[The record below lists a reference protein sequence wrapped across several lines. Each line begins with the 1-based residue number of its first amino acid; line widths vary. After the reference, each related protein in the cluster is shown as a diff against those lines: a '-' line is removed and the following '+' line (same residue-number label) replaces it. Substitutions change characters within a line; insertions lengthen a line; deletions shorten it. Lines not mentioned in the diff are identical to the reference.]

1 MKEEN
6 MAEICK
12 SISTDAT
19 GQELSQTE
27 WRMFDAENYRGDVQQ
42 YIGACITF
50 HWHEQMEIFFLE
62 SGEVELAVGEQRRMM
77 HPGEGCF
84 INAGQ
89 IHAIRAL
96 GQDACLYFSMVFA
109 PGLVG
114 GSAGSIFDA
123 RYVQP
128 LIREGAAVTFFS
140 AVSPMAQC
148 FQKAFSACEGKSMG
162 YEFRVRDA
170 LSEMLLLL
178 YRETSFGAFQG
189 SESLQEQHL
198 KEMLKWI
205 QEHLDRETMRVSDIA
220 DAAHISVRECQRVFL
235 QVLHYTPMEYVRLR
249 RMNRASELLSG
260 SDQSVTAIALSCGFS
275 GPSYFA
281 KLFRET
287 VGMSPKEFRKK
298 YQNNFQKSLDGKT
311 PILYSTS
318 SRRE

>member
-1 MKEEN
+1 

-128 LIREGAAVTFFS
+128 LIREG
-140 AVSPMAQC
+140 
-148 FQKAFSACEGKSMG
+148 
-162 YEFRVRDA
+162 
-170 LSEMLLLL
+170 LLLH
-178 YRETSFGAFQG
+178 S
-189 SESLQEQHL
+189 
-198 KEMLKWI
+198 
-205 QEHLDRETMRVSDIA
+205 
-220 DAAHISVRECQRVFL
+220 FL
-235 QVLHYTPMEYVRLR
+235 QCLQWHSAFR
-249 RMNRASELLSG
+249 RHFRPAKEKTRAMNSG
-260 SDQSVTAIALSCGFS
+260 CGM
-275 GPSYFA
+275 P
-281 KLFRET
+281 
-287 VGMSPKEFRKK
+287 
-298 YQNNFQKSLDGKT
+298 
-311 PILYSTS
+311 
-318 SRRE
+318 